1 MTYCPLTGLRRGQGV
16 PGRASRES
24 RSLEPKGE
32 GKGTKNRQ
40 GGKENF
46 PLDVSGLKA
55 HKDPPCNCFWC
66 SVDMVLSQDRG
77 DSRTEVWV
85 RPQTPGLL
93 SRPRGSHEPQARRG
107 KSPAEGKMRQPYT
120 RLSWQAGEGLPGESP
135 ALRILKGKPSGSC
148 RYNPLPFGVE
158 KCQGSFP

>member
-1 MTYCPLTGLRRGQGV
+1 MAKEKVQIPGSHLQGLWGIKYLVAKYAAFFKAGPWKLEGGGVFLIDLLPFNCLRRGQGV

-40 GGKENF
+40 GGEENF

-85 RPQTPGLL
+85 
-93 SRPRGSHEPQARRG
+93 
-107 KSPAEGKMRQPYT
+107 
-120 RLSWQAGEGLPGESP
+120 
-135 ALRILKGKPSGSC
+135 
-148 RYNPLPFGVE
+148 
-158 KCQGSFP
+158 